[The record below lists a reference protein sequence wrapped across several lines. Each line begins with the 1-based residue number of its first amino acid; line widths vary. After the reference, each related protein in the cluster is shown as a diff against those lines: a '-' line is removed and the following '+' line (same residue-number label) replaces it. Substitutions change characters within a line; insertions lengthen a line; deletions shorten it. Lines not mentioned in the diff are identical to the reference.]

1 MDQKAIV
8 REIDYLFFFSLLLL
22 LATLS
27 YLYYYKHKLSKN
39 PPLPPGPFAWPIVG
53 NIFQMGRDL
62 HSILANLARTHGP
75 LMSLRLG
82 TQLNII
88 ASSPAAA
95 SEILKTHDRILSGRY
110 VTHASPIINPKLN
123 FSIGG
128 APECNDHWRSLR
140 TICKADLFSA
150 KVLESQKHIREKK
163 VRELVSFLGSKEGE
177 IVNLGGT
184 VYITVTN
191 ILSNVIFSMDFLDF
205 DGNGMGK
212 ELRKFIDEMA
222 ELMITPD
229 LSNLYPILGALDFQG
244 IQKKRDKLIEKF
256 IAIWEDIIKKRQK
269 QESAIL
275 VHGDVLDTLIKD
287 GHTNDQINQLI
298 MELLMAG
305 TVSTSIVI
313 EWAMAELM
321 KNQNVMDKLHDELER
336 GIGTDIVKESH
347 LAHLPYLEACVKET
361 LRLHPLGP
369 LLLPHR
375 ALQTCQVMGYTV
387 PKNSQVLVNVWAIG
401 RDPMIWNDPLSFK
414 PERFL
419 DSCLDIKG
427 NNFDYMPFG
436 AGRKICPGQPLAIK
450 QVRFILALLL
460 HSFDWFLPGNMN
472 STELDMNDHF
482 SLTLRKKQPLQL
494 IPKGRK

>member
-1 MDQKAIV
+1 
-8 REIDYLFFFSLLLL
+8 
-22 LATLS
+22 
-27 YLYYYKHKLSKN
+27 
-39 PPLPPGPFAWPIVG
+39 
-53 NIFQMGRDL
+53 
-62 HSILANLARTHGP
+62 
-75 LMSLRLG
+75 
-82 TQLNII
+82 
-88 ASSPAAA
+88 
-95 SEILKTHDRILSGRY
+95 
-110 VTHASPIINPKLN
+110 
-123 FSIGG
+123 
-128 APECNDHWRSLR
+128 
-140 TICKADLFSA
+140 
-150 KVLESQKHIREKK
+150 
-163 VRELVSFLGSKEGE
+163 LVSFLGSKEGE

-205 DGNGMGK
+205 EGKGMGK

-244 IQKKRDKLIEKF
+244 IQKKRDKLIENF

-313 EWAMAELM
+313 EWAMAELT

-361 LRLHPLGP
+361 LRLHPPGP

-450 QVRFILALLL
+450 QVPFILALLL

-494 IPKGRK
+494 IPKGTK

>member
-1 MDQKAIV
+1 
-8 REIDYLFFFSLLLL
+8 
-22 LATLS
+22 
-27 YLYYYKHKLSKN
+27 
-39 PPLPPGPFAWPIVG
+39 
-53 NIFQMGRDL
+53 
-62 HSILANLARTHGP
+62 
-75 LMSLRLG
+75 
-82 TQLNII
+82 
-88 ASSPAAA
+88 
-95 SEILKTHDRILSGRY
+95 
-110 VTHASPIINPKLN
+110 
-123 FSIGG
+123 
-128 APECNDHWRSLR
+128 
-140 TICKADLFSA
+140 
-150 KVLESQKHIREKK
+150 
-163 VRELVSFLGSKEGE
+163 
-177 IVNLGGT
+177 
-184 VYITVTN
+184 
-191 ILSNVIFSMDFLDF
+191 
-205 DGNGMGK
+205 
-212 ELRKFIDEMA
+212 
-222 ELMITPD
+222 
-229 LSNLYPILGALDFQG
+229 
-244 IQKKRDKLIEKF
+244 
-256 IAIWEDIIKKRQK
+256 
-269 QESAIL
+269 
-275 VHGDVLDTLIKD
+275 
-287 GHTNDQINQLI
+287 
-298 MELLMAG
+298 MAG

-361 LRLHPLGP
+361 LRLHPPGP

-450 QVRFILALLL
+450 QVPFILALLL